1 MEQSAPKQPSVMKKK
16 MKKTKPIFILLAAT
30 MLSSYWASAFAESL
44 ISFPETTT
52 ADIAI
57 FRSDDPVQYSHHT
70 LTLIPAL
77 VNNQNAAIPD
87 SNQVTFRYDGTRAT
101 TVCDNTER
109 NLGSA
114 ATPEIQNRIS
124 CTVDRSNADVPASQV
139 YVSLTIF
146 DPRVY
151 SSSYADRP
159 DSLIDPLLKGTSSGS
174 PFCVSDDL
182 IAPASFCKWEKQNL
196 NDPVLMS
203 KGVPLNAW
211 VVYGRTSVT
220 NLPLSYV
227 IPNDQQYPF
236 NDGDQVC
243 AADLNSDGLVSTNEM
258 TKCLETPD
266 GFLCPFKKRTC
277 AGTCPLGA
285 AYPCLTHDGIS
296 ECSPYTCRE
305 FTESTSVTSGDTTQ
319 GATDKLD
326 DGTIDKTGKCLGQI
340 YIFSGKD
347 KRCRPD
353 GIETGY
359 FDCCGGSD
367 IWFDV
372 AGQPINPFLPPIG
385 SIIASKIFNC
395 KGDEKELIALNQ
407 KGLCHYVGSYCS
419 LKIFGLCIQRK
430 KTYCCFNSKL
440 GRILQEQGR
449 PTLRAFSSSRWG
461 SAKRPNC
468 RGFTPEEFQMLDFS
482 KIDLSAWYGDIQV
495 NTQQQI
501 TSTMQNKIKNAY
513 DNIP

>member
-1 MEQSAPKQPSVMKKK
+1 MEPSAPKAQNAMKKNNS
-16 MKKTKPIFILLAAT
+16 IFILLAAT
-30 MLSSYWASAFAESL
+30 MLPGFWTLAVADSL
-44 ISFPETTT
+44 ISFSETTT

-57 FRSDDPVQYSHHT
+57 FRSDDPIQYSHHT
-70 LTLIPAL
+70 LTLIPP
-77 VNNQNAAIPD
+77 IPD
-87 SNQVTFRYDGTRAT
+87 SNQVTFRYDGTRFT
-101 TVCDNTER
+101 TICDNSWR

-114 ATPEIQNRIS
+114 ADPEIQNRIS
-124 CTVDRSNADVPASQV
+124 CMVDRANPGVPASQV
-139 YVSLTIF
+139 YVSIDVF
-146 DPRVY
+146 DPDVY
-151 SSSYADRP
+151 TKSYAERP
-159 DSLIDPLLKGTSSGS
+159 DLQIDTTLKGTSSAS
-174 PFCVSDDL
+174 PYCMSDDL
-182 IAPASFCKWEKQNL
+182 IAPASFCKWEKQNV

-211 VVYGRTSVT
+211 VIYGRTSVT
-220 NLPLSYV
+220 QLPLSYV
-227 IPNDQQYPF
+227 VPNDDQYPF

-243 AADLNSDGLVSTNEM
+243 VADLNRDGMADTSEM
-258 TKCLETPD
+258 TTCIEADD
-266 GFLCPFKKRTC
+266 GFLCPFKKASC
-277 AGTCPLGA
+277 AGTCPLGS

-296 ECSPYTCRE
+296 ECSPYTCHE
-305 FTESTSVTSGDTTQ
+305 FTESTSVTSTDTTQ

-326 DGTIDKTGKCLGQI
+326 DGTIDRTGKCFGQI

-372 AGQPINPFLPPIG
+372 AGEPINPFLPPAG
-385 SIIASKIFNC
+385 SLIASRIFNC
-395 KGDEKELIALNQ
+395 KEEEKEMIALNQ

-419 LKIFGLCIQRK
+419 LDIFGLCIQRK

-440 GRILQEQGR
+440 GRILQEEGR
-449 PTLRAFSSSRWG
+449 PTLRAFSPSGNWG

-482 KIDLSAWYGDIQV
+482 KIDLSDWYGDIQV

-501 TSTMQNKIKNAY
+501 NSTMQNKIRSAY